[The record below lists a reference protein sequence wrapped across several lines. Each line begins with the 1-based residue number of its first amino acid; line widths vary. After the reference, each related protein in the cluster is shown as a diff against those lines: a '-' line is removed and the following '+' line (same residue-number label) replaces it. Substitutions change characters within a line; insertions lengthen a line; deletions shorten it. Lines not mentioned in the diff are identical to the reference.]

1 MIRIIKEKSVGCVT
15 FYLKE
20 NQRYYLLL
28 RYISN
33 HWGLVKGH
41 IEANETEKQ
50 TLIREIHE
58 ETKLEEFEIIP
69 NFKESSTYTY
79 SRNNQRFD
87 KLISYYLV
95 KSNNFNIIISDEHKE
110 YTWLK
115 YEEAIDKITYKNT
128 KAILKKAEMLLKS
141 QDINRSL

>member
-1 MIRIIKEKSVGCVT
+1 MIKEKSVGCVT

-141 QDINRSL
+141 

>member
-1 MIRIIKEKSVGCVT
+1 MIKEKSVGCVT

-28 RYISN
+28 RYTAD

-41 IEANETEKQ
+41 VETNETEKQ
-50 TLIREIHE
+50 TLTREIYE

-79 SRNNQRFD
+79 SRNNQRFN
-87 KLISYYLV
+87 KLVIYYLV
-95 KSNNFNIIISDEHKE
+95 KSNNFNIIISNEHKE
-110 YTWLK
+110 YIWLK
-115 YEEAIDKITYKNT
+115 YEEAIDRITYKNT
-128 KAILKKAEMLLKS
+128 KVILKKAETLLLR
-141 QDINRSL
+141 IFYLNAFY

>member
-1 MIRIIKEKSVGCVT
+1 MIIVIKEKSVGCVT

-28 RYISN
+28 RYTAD

-41 IEANETEKQ
+41 VETNETEKQ
-50 TLIREIHE
+50 TLTREIYE

-79 SRNNQRFD
+79 SRNNQRFN
-87 KLISYYLV
+87 KLVIYYLV
-95 KSNNFNIIISDEHKE
+95 KSNNFNIIISNEHKE
-110 YTWLK
+110 YIWLK
-115 YEEAIDKITYKNT
+115 YEEAIDRITYKNT
-128 KAILKKAEMLLKS
+128 KVILKKAETLLKF
-141 QDINRSL
+141 QDINKSL

>member
-1 MIRIIKEKSVGCVT
+1 MIKEKSVGCVT

-28 RYISN
+28 RYTAD

-41 IEANETEKQ
+41 VETNETEKQ
-50 TLIREIHE
+50 TLTREIYE

-79 SRNNQRFD
+79 SRNNQRFN
-87 KLISYYLV
+87 KLVIYYLV
-95 KSNNFNIIISDEHKE
+95 KSNNFNIIISNELKE
-110 YTWLK
+110 YIWLK
-115 YEEAIDKITYKNT
+115 YEEAIDRITYKNT
-128 KAILKKAEMLLKS
+128 KVILKKAETLLKF
-141 QDINRSL
+141 QDINKSL

>member
-1 MIRIIKEKSVGCVT
+1 MIKEKSVGCVT

-28 RYISN
+28 RYTAD

-41 IEANETEKQ
+41 VETNETEKQ
-50 TLIREIHE
+50 TLTREIYE

-79 SRNNQRFD
+79 SRNNQRFN
-87 KLISYYLV
+87 KLVIYYLV
-95 KSNNFNIIISDEHKE
+95 KSNNFNIIISNEHKE
-110 YTWLK
+110 YIWLK
-115 YEEAIDKITYKNT
+115 YEEAIDRITYKNT
-128 KAILKKAEMLLKS
+128 KVILKKAETLLKF
-141 QDINRSL
+141 QDINKSL

>member
-1 MIRIIKEKSVGCVT
+1 MIKEKSVGCVT

-115 YEEAIDKITYKNT
+115 YEEAIDRVTYKNT
-128 KAILKKAEMLLKS
+128 KVILKKAEMLLKS

>member
-1 MIRIIKEKSVGCVT
+1 MIREKSVGCVT

-28 RYISN
+28 RYTAD

-41 IEANETEKQ
+41 VETNETEKQ
-50 TLIREIHE
+50 TLTREIYE

-69 NFKESSTYTY
+69 NFKESDTYTY
-79 SRNNQRFD
+79 SRNNQKFD
-87 KLISYYLV
+87 KLVIYYLV
-95 KSNNFNIIISDEHKE
+95 KSNNFNIIISNEHKE
-110 YTWLK
+110 YIWLK
-115 YEEAIDKITYKNT
+115 YEEAIDRMTYKNT
-128 KAILKKAEMLLKS
+128 KVILKKAETLLKS

>member
-1 MIRIIKEKSVGCVT
+1 MIKEKSVGCVT

-20 NQRYYLLL
+20 DQRYYLLL
-28 RYISN
+28 RYISD

-41 IEANETEKQ
+41 VETNETEKQ
-50 TLIREIHE
+50 TLIREIYE

-69 NFKESSTYTY
+69 NFKESNTYTY
-79 SRNNQRFD
+79 LRNNQRFD
-87 KLISYYLV
+87 KLVSYYLV

-110 YTWLK
+110 YIWLK
-115 YEEAIDKITYKNT
+115 YEEAIDRVTYKNT
-128 KAILKKAEMLLKS
+128 KVILKKAEMLLKS

>member
-1 MIRIIKEKSVGCVT
+1 MIKEKSVGCVT

-20 NQRYYLLL
+20 DQRYYLLL

-69 NFKESSTYTY
+69 NFKESDTYTY
-79 SRNNQRFD
+79 SRNKKKID
-87 KLISYYLV
+87 KLVSYYLV

-110 YTWLK
+110 YIWLK

-141 QDINRSL
+141 

>member
-1 MIRIIKEKSVGCVT
+1 MIIVIREKSVGCVT

-28 RYISN
+28 RYTAD

-41 IEANETEKQ
+41 VETNETEKQ
-50 TLIREIHE
+50 TLTREIYE

-79 SRNNQRFD
+79 SRNNQRFN
-87 KLISYYLV
+87 KLVIYYLV
-95 KSNNFNIIISDEHKE
+95 KSNNFNIIISNEHKE
-110 YTWLK
+110 YIWLK
-115 YEEAIDKITYKNT
+115 YEEAIDRITYKNT
-128 KAILKKAEMLLKS
+128 KVILKKAETLLKS

>member
-1 MIRIIKEKSVGCVT
+1 VIKEKSVGCVT

-20 NQRYYLLL
+20 DQRYYLLL
-28 RYISN
+28 RYISD

-41 IEANETEKQ
+41 VETNETEKQ
-50 TLIREIHE
+50 TLIREIYE

-69 NFKESSTYTY
+69 NFKESNTYTY
-79 SRNNQRFD
+79 LRNNQRFD
-87 KLISYYLV
+87 KLVSYYLV

-110 YTWLK
+110 YIWLK
-115 YEEAIDKITYKNT
+115 YEEAIDRVTYKNT
-128 KAILKKAEMLLKS
+128 KVILKKAEMLLKS

>member
-1 MIRIIKEKSVGCVT
+1 VIIVIREKSVGCVT

-28 RYISN
+28 RYTAD

-41 IEANETEKQ
+41 VETNETEKQ
-50 TLIREIHE
+50 TLTREIYE

-69 NFKESSTYTY
+69 NFKESDTYTY
-79 SRNNQRFD
+79 SRNNQKFD
-87 KLISYYLV
+87 KLVIYYLV
-95 KSNNFNIIISDEHKE
+95 KSNNFNIIISNEHKE
-110 YTWLK
+110 YIWLK
-115 YEEAIDKITYKNT
+115 YEEAIDRMTYKNT
-128 KAILKKAEMLLKS
+128 KVILKKAETLLKS

>member
-1 MIRIIKEKSVGCVT
+1 MIKEKSVGCVT

-50 TLIREIHE
+50 TLIREIYE

-95 KSNNFNIIISDEHKE
+95 KSNNFNIIISNEHKE

-115 YEEAIDKITYKNT
+115 YEEAIDRVTYKNT
-128 KAILKKAEMLLKS
+128 KVILKKAEMLLKS

>member
-1 MIRIIKEKSVGCVT
+1 MIIVIKEKSVGCVT

-28 RYISN
+28 RYTAD

-41 IEANETEKQ
+41 VETNETEKQ
-50 TLIREIHE
+50 TLTREIYE

-79 SRNNQRFD
+79 SRNNQRFN
-87 KLISYYLV
+87 KLVIYYLV
-95 KSNNFNIIISDEHKE
+95 KSNNFNIMISNEHKE
-110 YTWLK
+110 YIWLK
-115 YEEAIDKITYKNT
+115 YEEAIDRITYKNT
-128 KAILKKAEMLLKS
+128 KVILKKAETLLKF
-141 QDINRSL
+141 QDINKSL

>member
-1 MIRIIKEKSVGCVT
+1 MIIVIKEKSVGCVT

-28 RYISN
+28 RYTAD

-41 IEANETEKQ
+41 VETNETEKQ
-50 TLIREIHE
+50 TLTREIYE

-79 SRNNQRFD
+79 SRNNQRFN
-87 KLISYYLV
+87 KLVIYYLV
-95 KSNNFNIIISDEHKE
+95 KSNNFNIIISNEHKE
-110 YTWLK
+110 YIWLK
-115 YEEAIDKITYKNT
+115 YEEAIDRITYKNT
-128 KAILKKAEMLLKS
+128 KVILKKAETLLKF

>member
-1 MIRIIKEKSVGCVT
+1 MIIVIKEKSVGCVT

-28 RYISN
+28 RYTAD

-41 IEANETEKQ
+41 VETNETEKQ
-50 TLIREIHE
+50 TLTREIYE

-69 NFKESSTYTY
+69 NFKESDTYTY
-79 SRNNQRFD
+79 SRNNQKFD
-87 KLISYYLV
+87 KLVIYYLV
-95 KSNNFNIIISDEHKE
+95 KSNNFNIIISNEHKE
-110 YTWLK
+110 YIWLK
-115 YEEAIDKITYKNT
+115 YEEAIDRMTYNNT
-128 KAILKKAEMLLKS
+128 KVILKKAETLLKS

>member
-1 MIRIIKEKSVGCVT
+1 MIKEKSVGCVT

-20 NQRYYLLL
+20 DQRYYLLL

-141 QDINRSL
+141 

>member
-1 MIRIIKEKSVGCVT
+1 MIKEKSVGCVT

-50 TLIREIHE
+50 TLIREIYE

-69 NFKESSTYTY
+69 NFKESDTYTY

-95 KSNNFNIIISDEHKE
+95 KSNNFNIIISNEHKE

-115 YEEAIDKITYKNT
+115 YEEAIDRVTYKNT
-128 KAILKKAEMLLKS
+128 KVILKKAEMLLKS

>member
-1 MIRIIKEKSVGCVT
+1 MIKEKSVGCVT

-20 NQRYYLLL
+20 DQRYYLLL

-69 NFKESSTYTY
+69 NFKESDTYTY
-79 SRNNQRFD
+79 SRNKKKCD
-87 KLISYYLV
+87 KLVSYYLV
-95 KSNNFNIIISDEHKE
+95 KSKNFNIIISDEHKE
-110 YTWLK
+110 YIWLK

-141 QDINRSL
+141 

>member
-1 MIRIIKEKSVGCVT
+1 VIKEKSVGCVT

-20 NQRYYLLL
+20 DQRYYLLL
-28 RYISN
+28 RYISD

-41 IEANETEKQ
+41 VETNETEKQ
-50 TLIREIHE
+50 TLVREIYE

-69 NFKESSTYTY
+69 NFKELSTYTY
-79 SRNNQRFD
+79 SRNSQKFD

-110 YTWLK
+110 YIWLK
-115 YEEAIDKITYKNT
+115 YEEAIDRVTYKNT
-128 KAILKKAEMLLKS
+128 KVILKKAEMLLKS

>member
-1 MIRIIKEKSVGCVT
+1 MIKEKSVGCVT

-115 YEEAIDKITYKNT
+115 YEEAIDRVTYKNT

>member
-1 MIRIIKEKSVGCVT
+1 MIKEKSVGCVT

-20 NQRYYLLL
+20 DQRYYLLL
-28 RYISN
+28 RYISD

-41 IEANETEKQ
+41 VETNETEKQ
-50 TLIREIHE
+50 TLVREIYE

-69 NFKESSTYTY
+69 NFKELSTYTY
-79 SRNNQRFD
+79 SRNSQKFD

-110 YTWLK
+110 YIWLK
-115 YEEAIDKITYKNT
+115 YEEAIDRVTYKNT
-128 KAILKKAEMLLKS
+128 KVILKKAEMLLKS

>member
-1 MIRIIKEKSVGCVT
+1 MIKEKSVGCVT

-20 NQRYYLLL
+20 DHRYYLLL
-28 RYISN
+28 RYISD

-41 IEANETEKQ
+41 VEANETEKQ
-50 TLIREIHE
+50 TLIREIYE

-79 SRNNQRFD
+79 LRNNQRFD
-87 KLISYYLV
+87 KLVSYYLV

-110 YTWLK
+110 YIWLK
-115 YEEAIDKITYKNT
+115 YEEAIDRMTYKNT
-128 KAILKKAEMLLKS
+128 KVILKKAEMLLKS

>member
-1 MIRIIKEKSVGCVT
+1 MIIVIREKSVGCVT

-28 RYISN
+28 RYTAD

-41 IEANETEKQ
+41 VETNETEKQ
-50 TLIREIHE
+50 TLTREIYE

-69 NFKESSTYTY
+69 NFKESDTYTY
-79 SRNNQRFD
+79 SRNNQKFD
-87 KLISYYLV
+87 KLVIYYLV
-95 KSNNFNIIISDEHKE
+95 KSNNFNIIISNEHKE
-110 YTWLK
+110 YIWLK
-115 YEEAIDKITYKNT
+115 YEEAIDRMTYKNT
-128 KAILKKAEMLLKS
+128 KVILKKAETLLKS

>member
-1 MIRIIKEKSVGCVT
+1 MIKEKSVGCVT

-20 NQRYYLLL
+20 DQRYYLLL
-28 RYISN
+28 RYISD

-41 IEANETEKQ
+41 VETNETEKQ
-50 TLIREIHE
+50 TLIREIYE

-79 SRNNQRFD
+79 LRNNQRFD
-87 KLISYYLV
+87 KLVSYYLV

-110 YTWLK
+110 YIWLK
-115 YEEAIDKITYKNT
+115 YEEAIDRVTYKNT
-128 KAILKKAEMLLKS
+128 KVILKKAEMLLKS

>member
-1 MIRIIKEKSVGCVT
+1 MIIVIKEKSVGCVT

-28 RYISN
+28 RYTAD

-41 IEANETEKQ
+41 VETNETEKQ
-50 TLIREIHE
+50 TLTREIYE

-79 SRNNQRFD
+79 SRNNQRFN
-87 KLISYYLV
+87 KLVIYYLV
-95 KSNNFNIIISDEHKE
+95 KSNNFNIIISNEHKE
-110 YTWLK
+110 YIWLK
-115 YEEAIDKITYKNT
+115 YEEAIDRMTYKNT
-128 KAILKKAEMLLKS
+128 KVILKKAETLLKS

>member
-1 MIRIIKEKSVGCVT
+1 MIKEKSVGCVT

-69 NFKESSTYTY
+69 NFKESDTYTY
-79 SRNNQRFD
+79 SRNKKKFD
-87 KLISYYLV
+87 KLVSYYLV

-110 YTWLK
+110 YIWLK

-141 QDINRSL
+141 

>member
-1 MIRIIKEKSVGCVT
+1 MIIVIREKSVGCVT

-28 RYISN
+28 RYTAD

-41 IEANETEKQ
+41 VETNETEKQ
-50 TLIREIHE
+50 TLTREIYE

-79 SRNNQRFD
+79 SRNNQRFN
-87 KLISYYLV
+87 KLVIYYLV
-95 KSNNFNIIISDEHKE
+95 KSNNFNIIISNEHKE
-110 YTWLK
+110 YIWLK
-115 YEEAIDKITYKNT
+115 YEEAIDRITYKNT
-128 KAILKKAEMLLKS
+128 KVILKKAETLLKF
-141 QDINRSL
+141 QDINKSL